1 MRNIMGKELQEATTR
16 EKTPKWYTDGHL
28 FAYHFAQSN
37 YITAGWNWLMGLL
50 SKAAEPFLFASV
62 LYSGYKL
69 LPGVPHPAAGF
80 DAAMFIM
87 QQATLDIGGMG
98 LMKLASQAN
107 KPKSSFPYVV
117 GIILVGLMIVSVAIS
132 SLERLIDLGTF
143 GTVIEALLLITRAI
157 MAVLYGHAIHSLKED
172 NQHITGIVKT
182 SDIYEWLS
190 THQRKVDTL
199 SEQVGCLA
207 GAQNTL
213 STHLQMMKEGLS
225 SFTTT
230 LSSLTE
236 KLQAVDTQIR
246 TLDTHIIQVEEQQ
259 NRQLTTITEVREH
272 ELAPLTQHIT
282 TTSQTILAA
291 CEMLAQMQDRQ
302 AEHFGQFAEVR
313 THELAPL
320 THQVTGI
327 SQAVITLGAVL
338 AESQNRLA
346 QVEQAQGQSFTELQ
360 RSVGTLV
367 LRVRDEFRELTP
379 LIQGISTQAALPQ
392 AGERGKTQGKG
403 KQALAKQKSATV
415 VIEGKIDTQDRQ
427 QTHALDRGETISL
440 DTQADEENGQLDTQE
455 GDGLDTRKIIK
466 LDTRTKQAEITK
478 YIVTFMEDQDREP
491 TLSEI
496 MEGRLPNA
504 PFFKGCAKQTAV
516 DARVDARKLRPAAQ
530 VSVEE
535 ASQAAGDR

>member
-1 MRNIMGKELQEATTR
+1 MEKERQEATTR
-16 EKTPKWYTDGHL
+16 EKTPKWYTDRHL

-37 YITAGWNWLMGLL
+37 YITAAWNWLMGLL

-132 SLERLIDLGTF
+132 SLERLVDLGTF

-172 NQHITGIVKT
+172 NQHVTGVVKT

-190 THQRKVDTL
+190 THQGKVDNL
-199 SEQVGCLA
+199 GEQIGGLA
-207 GAQNTL
+207 MTQNTL
-213 STHLQMMKEGLS
+213 STHLHMMKEGLS

-230 LSSLTE
+230 LSTLAE
-236 KLQAVDTQIR
+236 KLQAVDTRIG
-246 TLDTHIIQVEEQQ
+246 TLDIHIAQIEEQQ

-272 ELAPLTQHIT
+272 ELAPLTRQIG
-282 TTSQTILAA
+282 TTSQTILTA
-291 CEMLAQMQDRQ
+291 CEMLTQMQERQ

-320 THQVTGI
+320 AHQVTGI
-327 SQAVITLGAVL
+327 SQAVLTLGTIL

-367 LRVRDEFRELTP
+367 LRVREEFRELTP
-379 LIQGISTQAALPQ
+379 LVQQIGTQAALPE
-392 AGERGKTQGKG
+392 ARERGKQQGKG
-403 KQALAKQKSATV
+403 KQTPAKQKNTP
-415 VIEGKIDTQDRQ
+415 VIEGKVDTQDRQ
-427 QTHALDRGETISL
+427 QVHPLDREP
-440 DTQADEENGQLDTQE
+440 DTQLDTQE
-455 GDGLDTRKIIK
+455 DEENTSLDTQERDALDTHKIIK
-466 LDTRTKQAEITK
+466 LDPRTKQTEITK
-478 YIVTFMEDQDREP
+478 YIVAFMQEQNREP

-516 DARVDARKLRPAAQ
+516 DARVDARKLVHAVQAP
-530 VSVEE
+530 EE
-535 ASQAAGDR
+535 ETQAVGDR